1 MLSLAIRNKT
11 LKLDDRVKHNMIP
24 KHLGENPHRILS
36 NVNTPQYPEK
46 FEYYPTELKEGWPET
61 KNKTLFGDNHPQFEK
76 STINFIHW
84 IFAISTFYV

>member
-1 MLSLAIRNKT
+1 MV
-11 LKLDDRVKHNMIP
+11 D
-24 KHLGENPHRILS
+24 LG
-36 NVNTPQYPEK
+36 YPEK

-61 KNKTLFGDNHPQFEK
+61 KNKALFGDNHTQNKK